1 MDPVGHNLELSESV
15 LLKHHQRKTAPG
27 LCWKGLYKVLLTMNA
42 GAKPEVIEPW
52 ALMFQDKQGSFWYL
66 ILLSHWPPK
75 IKLNWEKDGDFMWLT
90 VSAQDIRSR
99 LHNLTIIK
107 FVFLSLHYS
116 DVVLEM
122 QHHHLYFS
130 GHLKGRGWDD
140 LGEWH
145 WNIYNII
152 YETSR
157 QSRFKAWYWMLGAGA
172 LRRPWM
178 MVRGGRREGFSGWG
192 TRVYLWW
199 IHVDVWPNQYNIV
212 R

>member
-130 GHLKGRGWDD
+130 GHLKGRGCKLETVIKIPILPVTSFSSITNDNINYNQ
-140 LGEWH
+140 LALEVTH
-145 WNIYNII
+145 WSQN
-152 YETSR
+152 T
-157 QSRFKAWYWMLGAGA
+157 Q
-172 LRRPWM
+172 
-178 MVRGGRREGFSGWG
+178 
-192 TRVYLWW
+192 YLAFTFL
-199 IHVDVWPNQYNIV
+199 
-212 R
+212 